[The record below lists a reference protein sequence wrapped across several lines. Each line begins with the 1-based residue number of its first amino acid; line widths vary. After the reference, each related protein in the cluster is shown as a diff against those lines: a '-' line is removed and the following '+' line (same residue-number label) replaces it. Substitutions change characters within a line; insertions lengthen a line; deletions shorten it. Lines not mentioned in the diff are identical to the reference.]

1 MQSKS
6 NLELK
11 HFCPDFSKVRSV
23 LKEMGAKKEAVKD
36 QKDYFFDLPS
46 AKKKTK
52 ARMKLRM
59 EGKRQEIIYYE
70 RPDFIVG
77 KETSSAIK
85 LYDVADRKLLP
96 FLQASLGVIAIVE
109 KKREVWRIEHTVFF
123 LDTVRNVGNI
133 FEVELQKMGKINDKD
148 RKLFKTY
155 QVKLLPYL
163 GKMIKGS
170 NVDLVLKK

>member
-36 QKDYFFDLPS
+36 QKDYFFDLPR

-96 FLQASLGVIAIVE
+96 FLQASLGACANTLLTPK
-109 KKREVWRIEHTVFF
+109 KKRITAKFKVLAEKTPEF
-123 LDTVRNVGNI
+123 LFSI
-133 FEVELQKMGKINDKD
+133 FV
-148 RKLFKTY
+148 LFNY
-155 QVKLLPYL
+155 
-163 GKMIKGS
+163 
-170 NVDLVLKK
+170 